1 MIFSV
6 TICYLHSIVRS
17 WYIAEKVCVPISWA
31 LPPPSCS
38 IMHCLV
44 IKPGS
49 QENPRY
55 SLIVSWLKHPATHPM
70 ASSGIS
76 QHSHVDFR
84 RVYLFYLHYT
94 PVISH
99 WITCLLVR
107 LPFLLVKSPFQLPP
121 CPSCLSFS
129 GARWHEGVHPT
140 DLTQQLNDQSDA
152 KELTLAWVAWVKP
165 SSSQAW
171 FGCKNLQETFRKPW
185 FLRFLLIV
193 IWASGNDRK
202 LRCEW
207 FYPW

>member
-1 MIFSV
+1 MIHDALAELLDHRTLVAVAESSLGLERARRLSRSTSLLSSHIIADHMWFF
-6 TICYLHSIVRS
+6 CYYLLLTFNCPELIHCRESL
-17 WYIAEKVCVPISWA
+17 CPISWA

-38 IMHCLV
+38 IIHCLV

-99 WITCLLVR
+99 
-107 LPFLLVKSPFQLPP
+107 
-121 CPSCLSFS
+121 
-129 GARWHEGVHPT
+129 
-140 DLTQQLNDQSDA
+140 
-152 KELTLAWVAWVKP
+152 
-165 SSSQAW
+165 
-171 FGCKNLQETFRKPW
+171 
-185 FLRFLLIV
+185 
-193 IWASGNDRK
+193 
-202 LRCEW
+202 
-207 FYPW
+207 